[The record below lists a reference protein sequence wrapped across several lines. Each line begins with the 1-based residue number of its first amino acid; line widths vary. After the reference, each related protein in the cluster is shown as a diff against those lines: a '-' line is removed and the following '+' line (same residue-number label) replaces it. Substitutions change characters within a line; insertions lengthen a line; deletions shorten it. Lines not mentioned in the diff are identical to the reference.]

1 MNRRWLLLGAV
12 GVALIVAVIIGVQR
26 RHRYEREVK
35 ALMLTPIEV
44 GMAQADV
51 QSALGPPTTV
61 RSRGEFRPDD
71 GCPTGTAA
79 EQCWV
84 YTRDSFNREI
94 YFDAMG
100 RVACVAAVMIE
111 V

>member
-1 MNRRWLLLGAV
+1 LLLGAV
-12 GVALIVAVIIGVQR
+12 GVVLIVAVIIGVQR
-26 RHRYEREVK
+26 RRQYEREIK
-35 ALMLTPIEV
+35 TLMLTPIEV

-51 QSALGPPTTV
+51 QTALGAPSTV
-61 RSRGEFRPDD
+61 RSKGQFRPDE

-79 EQCWV
+79 ERCWV

-100 RVACVAAVMIE
+100 RVVCVATVMIS